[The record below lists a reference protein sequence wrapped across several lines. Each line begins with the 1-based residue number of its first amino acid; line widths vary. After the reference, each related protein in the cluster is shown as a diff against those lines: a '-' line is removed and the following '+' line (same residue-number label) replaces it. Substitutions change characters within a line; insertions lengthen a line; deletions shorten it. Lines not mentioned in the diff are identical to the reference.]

1 MTVKTSS
8 KYVRFWEI
16 DSLRGLALL
25 MMIIFHF
32 VYDLSYFDIADI
44 NVSYGFWRY
53 FAYITAFLFVFIA
66 GISVWI
72 SRKRSETQP
81 GGRLHAG
88 DNKQIQNSGK
98 NPDKEAY
105 NEKYAGKL
113 KTKDIIISFFRDP
126 LNIKFFKRGLFIY
139 SLGILITAAT
149 YLIIGRGF
157 IVFGIL
163 HLTGLSIIISPLFF
177 CLKKYLVLI
186 SMAIIALGTLVQ
198 NISGPYFLLFLG
210 IHPADFISVDYEPL
224 LPWFGFFLLGMYAGT
239 ILYPDG
245 KRIFEIKE
253 RFNLNFLT
261 VPGRNT
267 LLIYLI
273 HQPVIIL
280 ILSLFSGK
288 MLI

>member
-1 MTVKTSS
+1 M
-8 KYVRFWEI
+8 RFWEV

-66 GISVWI
+66 GTSVWI
-72 SRKRSETQP
+72 SRKRSEIQQE
-81 GGRLHAG
+81 GRLHKG
-88 DNKQIQNSGK
+88 NNQQVQNTGK

-113 KTKDIIISFFRDP
+113 NINSKIISFFREP
-126 LNIKFFKRGLFIY
+126 INIKFFKRGLFIY

-163 HLTGLSIIISPLFF
+163 HLIGISIILSPLFF
-177 CLKKYLVLI
+177 CLKKYLVLV
-186 SMAIIALGTLVQ
+186 STAIIALGVLVQ

-224 LPWFGFFLLGMYAGT
+224 LPWLGFFLLGMFAGSVF
-239 ILYPDG
+239 YPEG
-245 KRIFEIKE
+245 KRLFEIKE
-253 RFNLNFLT
+253 RFNLKFLT

-273 HQPVIIL
+273 HQPVIIM